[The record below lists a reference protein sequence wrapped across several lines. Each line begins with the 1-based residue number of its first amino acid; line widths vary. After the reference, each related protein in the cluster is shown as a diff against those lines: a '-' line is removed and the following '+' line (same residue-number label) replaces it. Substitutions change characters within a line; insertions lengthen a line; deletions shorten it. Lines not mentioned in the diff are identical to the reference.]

1 MRRKWNQQGVSWS
14 DAFPPGIL
22 EANQVHDA
30 PNNIAPFLPPRTGD
44 VQRVSP
50 VRRPQPGSASSGY
63 FVEPGEK
70 MVGTHA
76 AESPWSWLTPQNSS
90 AITLQIAFSL
100 VSLWPQPRVV
110 LSQLLSAGLHGAKEI
125 REFVWLLSPRALGL
139 SHSCSPSEEALNADG
154 GPQTS
159 EGSSARGFSFLL
171 GPVTPES
178 SPSLLVRKRRGA
190 GAGRAQAPW
199 IPALRPSGSALRPC
213 LPASVFLSLH

>member
-110 LSQLLSAGLHGAKEI
+110 LSQLL
-125 REFVWLLSPRALGL
+125 
-139 SHSCSPSEEALNADG
+139 CSPGKAAQTVTRRVAMQGVGQESRDG
-154 GPQTS
+154 WDLQK
-159 EGSSARGFSFLL
+159 
-171 GPVTPES
+171 
-178 SPSLLVRKRRGA
+178 PSLGTTLSREPLTRG
-190 GAGRAQAPW
+190 RTTS
-199 IPALRPSGSALRPC
+199 LGSP
-213 LPASVFLSLH
+213 